1 MSKRQPHID
10 LSDDDAAKLR
20 KAGFSRMTVYFWRS
34 KRMGPTY
41 RMLQKINAT
50 LGRDV
55 LQPAPVAGPPS
66 PETKRQP
73 TVSERQTD
81 ISHRHIE
88 INPCVDDSVCL
99 AVRNAAMWPVANTL
113 LDQKRTIPCMNCP
126 EGIRRAR
133 AEAAKKVAHV
143 GALICSCG
151 EEKSRD
157 ARTCHACASE
167 RKRSF
172 RPQPLRG
179 ARRATP

>member
-1 MSKRQPHID
+1 MHPPRPHID

-20 KAGFSRMTVYFWRS
+20 KARFNYQSIINWRRKLHAPSRICLLR
-34 KRMGPTY
+34 
-41 RMLQKINAT
+41 INAI

-55 LQPAPVAGPPS
+55 LQPAPVAGPPP
-66 PETKRQP
+66 PETKRQS

-81 ISHRHIE
+81 ISHRHIQ
-88 INPCVDDSVCL
+88 INPCVDDGVCL
-99 AVRNAAMWPVANTL
+99 AVRKAAMRPVANTL
-113 LDQKRTIPCMNCP
+113 LDQKRSIPCMNCR

-157 ARTCHACASE
+157 ARTCHTCANE
-167 RKRSF
+167 RKRV
-172 RPQPLRG
+172 G
-179 ARRATP
+179 A